1 MTPKREKNNFPLFLV
16 ASGGCGILIPKTT
29 IKPGPSAVKAESFV
43 VVVVVVAVVPAFFSF
58 FHLFLLVGG

>member
-43 VVVVVVAVVPAFFSF
+43 VVVVVVVVPAVFSF

>member
-43 VVVVVVAVVPAFFSF
+43 VVVVVPAVFSF

>member
-16 ASGGCGILIPKTT
+16 ASSGYGILIPKTT
-29 IKPGPSAVKAESFV
+29 IKPGPSALKAESFV
-43 VVVVVVAVVPAFFSF
+43 VGVVVVPAVFSF